1 MNSKVQ
7 TRLPRKLR
15 CFLQMIDIITTFG
28 SINNTSF
35 DSGQNQNNESLGAK
49 GEDTFQR
56 HVRGKKIWCMKSTS
70 SQHGNQRLK

>member
-1 MNSKVQ
+1 MFPSNDQ
-7 TRLPRKLR
+7 
-15 CFLQMIDIITTFG
+15 DIITTFG
-28 SINNTSF
+28 NINNTSF
-35 DSGQNQNNESLGAK
+35 DDGQNRNNESLGAK